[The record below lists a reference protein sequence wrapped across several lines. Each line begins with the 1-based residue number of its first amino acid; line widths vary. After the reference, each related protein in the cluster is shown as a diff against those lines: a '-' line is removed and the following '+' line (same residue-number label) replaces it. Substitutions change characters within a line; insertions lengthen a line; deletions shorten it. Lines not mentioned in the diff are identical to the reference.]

1 MSKNIGEK
9 IRQIRDL
16 KGLSQ
21 EYLSDKL
28 GISQRAYSKIERN
41 EIKIDWEKITE
52 ISKVFEID
60 PMDLISFDD
69 NLIFNNCTQSGKF
82 VNSQAHFNL
91 PEKLID
97 QYESRIESLEKELD
111 FLREMRRKSEQ
122 TN

>member
-16 KGLSQ
+16 KGISQ
-21 EYLSDKL
+21 EYISNKL

-82 VNSQAHFNL
+82 INSQANNNF

-97 QYESRIESLEKELD
+97 QYESRIESLETELS
-111 FLREMRRKSEQ
+111 FLRELIKK
-122 TN
+122 NYPI

>member
-21 EYLSDKL
+21 EYISGKL

-52 ISKVFEID
+52 ISKIFEID
-60 PMDLISFDD
+60 PMELISFDD

-82 VNSQAHFNL
+82 VNSQANFNV
-91 PEKLID
+91 PEKLIE
-97 QYESRIESLEKELD
+97 QYESRINSLEKELD
-111 FLREMRRKSEQ
+111 FLRELLSKKISV
-122 TN
+122 

>member
-21 EYLSDKL
+21 EYISGKL

-52 ISKVFEID
+52 ISKIFEID
-60 PMDLISFDD
+60 PMELISFDD

-82 VNSQAHFNL
+82 VNSQANFNV
-91 PEKLID
+91 PEKLIE
-97 QYESRIESLEKELD
+97 QYESRINSLEKELD
-111 FLREMRRKSEQ
+111 SLRELFKKK
-122 TN
+122 